1 MSDERRPQ
9 SSYDSRGGQGR
20 SGGPSRSSGGGGRPG
35 YSGGRRSGGGGG
47 GYSNDR
53 EESYDDR
60 RGGRGGRFQQR
71 RRRVCAFCLEKTEH
85 IDYKD
90 VQLLR
95 RYVSEQGKIRSRRK
109 GGTCARHQRMLA
121 VAIKRARHIAL
132 LPYTSE
138 HIRQY

>member
-1 MSDERRPQ
+1 MSDDERRPQ
-9 SSYDSRGGQGR
+9 SSQGRYGGGASR
-20 SGGPSRSSGGGGRPG
+20 SGGGAPRGGSRPSYG
-35 YSGGRRSGGGGG
+35 GGRRSGGYDNEG
-47 GYSNDR
+47 D
-53 EESYDDR
+53 DDR
-60 RGGRGGRFQQR
+60 RGGGRGGRYQQR
-71 RRRVCAFCLEKTEH
+71 RRRVCAFCLEKTNH

-90 VQLLR
+90 VGLLR

-121 VAIKRARHIAL
+121 VAIKRARHVAL

>member
-1 MSDERRPQ
+1 MSNDERRPQ

-20 SGGPSRSSGGGGRPG
+20 PGGGRPS

-47 GYSNDR
+47 GGYDNDR
-53 EESYDDR
+53 EDDR

-71 RRRVCAFCLEKTEH
+71 RRRVCAFCLEKTER

-90 VQLLR
+90 LGLLR

-121 VAIKRARHIAL
+121 TAIKRARHIAL